1 MLKHRFEGDMTKTLT
16 RIFTVALLT
25 MVSISA
31 WAQIDVQIANDGKF
45 DGGTIKYIEQTKPDE
60 KGFVT
65 VTITVTPNKEKGY
78 IISKKDITVVSTYP
92 PSGPNANT
100 RTPEIADN
108 LTLYFKG
115 SADADTDDL
124 YAERDYTFN
133 VPSGFGAW
141 VKEANFQ
148 PKKRDGAKRDP

>member
-1 MLKHRFEGDMTKTLT
+1 MRLFAL
-16 RIFTVALLT
+16 ALLT
-25 MVSISA
+25 MVSMGA
-31 WAQIDVQIANDGKF
+31 WAQIDVQIAKDGTF
-45 DGGTIKYIEQTKPDE
+45 DGGTIKYKDQTKPDE

-65 VTITVTPNKEKGY
+65 VTITVIPDKKNGY
-78 IISKKDITVVSTYP
+78 TISKNDITVVSTYP
-92 PSGPNANT
+92 PSGLNSGT

-124 YAERDYTFN
+124 SAERDYTFI

-141 VKEANFQ
+141 VKEAKFQ
-148 PKKRDGAKRDP
+148 NNRDGAKGTMDFNLPNG